1 MVNRETYW
9 LQLSRPGVSQMEKTR
24 SVSRCVA
31 VAAHGR
37 RCQQSPFR
45 GSPYCWHHTQS
56 RKVWAPS
63 RPLAAGASTVR
74 LVEAEEILDQP
85 AAPELTAA
93 ELATA
98 VRLVS
103 ALGPERAAA
112 LLSFLEGTGVDDF
125 TIARDGAARRRP
137 AARLRHQAAG

>member
-1 MVNRETYW
+1 
-9 LQLSRPGVSQMEKTR
+9 MEKTR

-63 RPLAAGASTVR
+63 RPLAAGAGAVR
-74 LVEAEEILDQP
+74 LVEDQEVPVPP
-85 AAPELTAA
+85 APPELTAA
-93 ELATA
+93 ELETA
-98 VRLVS
+98 ARLFRG
-103 ALGPERAAA
+103 LGPERARA
-112 LLSFLEGTGVDDF
+112 LVTFLEGAGADDF
-125 TIARDGAARRRP
+125 TIAREREARRRP
-137 AARLRHQAAG
+137 PARLRRQAAG

>member
-1 MVNRETYW
+1 
-9 LQLSRPGVSQMEKTR
+9 MEKTR

-63 RPLAAGASTVR
+63 RPLAPGAGPVR
-74 LVEAEEILDQP
+74 LVDDREIGGPP
-85 AAPELTAA
+85 APPELTAA
-93 ELATA
+93 ELETA
-98 VRLVS
+98 SRIFRG
-103 ALGPERAAA
+103 LGSERAEA
-112 LLSFLEGTGVDDF
+112 LVRFLEGAGSDDF
-125 TIARDGAARRRP
+125 TIAREREHRRPPTPLRRRV
-137 AARLRHQAAG
+137 AG

>member
-9 LQLSRPGVSQMEKTR
+9 LQLSRPGVPQMEKTR

-63 RPLAAGASTVR
+63 RPLSAGAGPVR
-74 LVEAEEILDQP
+74 LVDDQEVVASP
-85 AAPELTAA
+85 APVELTAA
-93 ELATA
+93 ELDTA
-98 VRLVS
+98 SRLFRG
-103 ALGPERAAA
+103 LGPVSYTHLTLPTKA
-112 LLSFLEGTGVDDF
+112 
-125 TIARDGAARRRP
+125 
-137 AARLRHQAAG
+137 

>member
-1 MVNRETYW
+1 
-9 LQLSRPGVSQMEKTR
+9 MEKTR

-63 RPLAAGASTVR
+63 RPLAAGGPVR
-74 LVEAEEILDQP
+74 LVEDQEIVAPP
-85 AAPELTAA
+85 APPELTAA
-93 ELATA
+93 EIATA
-98 VRLVS
+98 ARLFRG
-103 ALGPERAAA
+103 LGPERAQA
-112 LLSFLEGTGVDDF
+112 LLSFLDGSPGADDF
-125 TIARDGAARRRP
+125 TIVREREREAAQRP
-137 AARLRHQAAG
+137 PATRLRRQAAG

>member
-1 MVNRETYW
+1 
-9 LQLSRPGVSQMEKTR
+9 MEKTR

-63 RPLAAGASTVR
+63 RPLAANGPMR
-74 LVEAEEILDQP
+74 LVDDQAVIVAP
-85 AAPELTAA
+85 PTPPELTTA
-93 ELATA
+93 EIATA
-98 VRLVS
+98 ERLLR
-103 ALGPERAAA
+103 ALGPERAQA
-112 LLSFLEGTGVDDF
+112 LLSFLDGTPGADDF
-125 TIARDGAARRRP
+125 TIVRERVAQRRP
-137 AARLRHQAAG
+137 PAPRLRRQAAG

>member
-1 MVNRETYW
+1 
-9 LQLSRPGVSQMEKTR
+9 MEKTR

-63 RPLAAGASTVR
+63 RPLAAGAGTVR
-74 LVEAEEILDQP
+74 LVEGQEPP
-85 AAPELTAA
+85 APPAPPELTAA

-98 VRLVS
+98 ERLFRG
-103 ALGPERAAA
+103 LGPERAAA
-112 LLSFLEGTGVDDF
+112 LLRFLEGAGADDF
-125 TIARDGAARRRP
+125 TIARERDGHHRP
-137 AARLRHQAAG
+137 PARLRRQVAG